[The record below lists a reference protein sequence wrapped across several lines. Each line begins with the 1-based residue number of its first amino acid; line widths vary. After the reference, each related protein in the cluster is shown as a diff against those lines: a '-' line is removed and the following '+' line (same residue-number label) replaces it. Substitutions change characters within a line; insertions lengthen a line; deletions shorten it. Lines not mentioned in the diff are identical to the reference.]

1 METELWPNML
11 HQVRAAGCEVLLANA
26 RLSERSAR
34 GYARVA
40 AFTRQMLGEIT
51 TLACQSEADSKRF
64 LALGAPPSSLQVTGN
79 TKFDL
84 VLDDSLRARA
94 AQLRQSFSAGGRPVL
109 VAASTH
115 PGEELL
121 ILGAYRG
128 IRSALGDCLLVLVPR
143 HPERFAEVLELCR
156 EQGWRVS
163 RRSAGGTPAPAD
175 DILLGDTMGELLLL
189 LGTATVAVFGGS
201 LLGHGGHNVLEAAAW
216 GVPAVTGP
224 HMENFAGVTELLSAG
239 GALVQLDSVAGLDSC
254 LLELLGDPARRERMG
269 AAGMRAVAENRGA
282 SDRLLAL
289 VAPLLASGD

>member
-1 METELWPNML
+1 
-11 HQVRAAGCEVLLANA
+11 
-26 RLSERSAR
+26 
-34 GYARVA
+34 
-40 AFTRQMLGEIT
+40 
-51 TLACQSEADSKRF
+51 
-64 LALGAPPSSLQVTGN
+64 
-79 TKFDL
+79 
-84 VLDDSLRARA
+84 
-94 AQLRQSFSAGGRPVL
+94 
-109 VAASTH
+109 
-115 PGEELL
+115 
-121 ILGAYRG
+121 
-128 IRSALGDCLLVLVPR
+128 VLVPR

-175 DILLGDTMGELLLL
+175 DILLGDPMGELLLL